1 MVLLLI
7 LLKIMTAKA
16 FAYLIKSGGLVGSG
30 GEKIFIEADSE
41 VNNSFT
47 TSSGENYLAVSPLTI
62 ASGSVLTITN
72 GTKLEFI

>member
-1 MVLLLI
+1 
-7 LLKIMTAKA
+7 MTAKA

-47 TSSGENYLAVSPLTI
+47 TTSGESYIAVSPLTI
-62 ASGSVLTITN
+62 ASGSVLTITS
-72 GTKLEFI
+72 GTQLEFI

>member
-1 MVLLLI
+1 MS
-7 LLKIMTAKA
+7 AKA

-47 TSSGENYLAVSPLTI
+47 TTSGENYLAVSPLTI
-62 ASGSVLTITN
+62 ASGSVLTITS

>member
-1 MVLLLI
+1 MI
-7 LLKIMTAKA
+7 AKSYL
-16 FAYLIKSGGLVGSG
+16 YLIKSGGLVGSG

-47 TSSGENYLAVSPLTI
+47 TTGHNYYAVSPLSI
-62 ASGSVLTITN
+62 ASGVVLTITS